1 MSENR
6 SKVRR
11 NVLLFWAH
19 IALAAFFVAWFVY
32 AVVSQ

>member
-1 MSENR
+1 MNEQHD
-6 SKVRR
+6 KARR

-32 AVVSQ
+32 AVVSK